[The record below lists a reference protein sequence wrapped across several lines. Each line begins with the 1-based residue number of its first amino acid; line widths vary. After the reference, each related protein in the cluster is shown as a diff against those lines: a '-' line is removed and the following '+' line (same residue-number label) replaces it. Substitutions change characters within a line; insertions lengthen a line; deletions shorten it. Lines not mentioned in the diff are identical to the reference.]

1 MISKS
6 TTCKPSIHVLLKYYI
21 FSVTGDDHIL
31 SRVRRIIGGRELADG
46 EAPYLAFVAALG
58 TSGGRMKR
66 SIFRSANSFNRPDP
80 RPSPEN
86 PFNDPEVFCTGT
98 LVNDQ
103 WALTAAHCFDGST
116 T

>member
-1 MISKS
+1 M
-6 TTCKPSIHVLLKYYI
+6 
-21 FSVTGDDHIL
+21 TGDDHIL

-86 PFNDPEVFCTGT
+86 PFNDPDVFCTGT